1 MAVKWSLFYAN
12 WYQPPWTD
20 PKICPHSRTLRKFGK
35 NHISPHGQTPL
46 KFGKPHE
53 SLVTHNLLGQDENTT
68 CGATRLDA
76 YRARLIAYHH
86 TQLFVYGGVTPSYL
100 LSHVL
105 RHMVVCVSACP
116 QESIPVHGTYCN
128 PTACSSL

>member
-1 MAVKWSLFYAN
+1 MRMGQGMK
-12 WYQPPWTD
+12 TK
-20 PKICPHSRTLRKFGK
+20 KILS
-35 NHISPHGQTPL
+35 
-46 KFGKPHE
+46 
-53 SLVTHNLLGQDENTT
+53 HNLLGQDENTT

-105 RHMVVCVSACP
+105 RHVVVCVSACP
-116 QESIPVHGTYCN
+116 QESIPVHGTYCDL
-128 PTACSSL
+128 TRLQLSVMSCIESTCSPSSVYPIIHKEQWCVNMFFGKN

>member
-1 MAVKWSLFYAN
+1 MRMGQGMKT
-12 WYQPPWTD
+12 Q
-20 PKICPHSRTLRKFGK
+20 KILS
-35 NHISPHGQTPL
+35 
-46 KFGKPHE
+46 
-53 SLVTHNLLGQDENTT
+53 HNLLGQDENTT

-105 RHMVVCVSACP
+105 RHVVVCVSACP
-116 QESIPVHGTYCN
+116 QESIPVYGTYCD